1 MTKKFAVNFWVY
13 YQNTQSV
20 SEMKTTSRKKKIKNQ
35 SFNCHDQLKIYA
47 SKITSLKHSIDVT
60 SPVLTLNHCF
70 IYYCLTVTYL
80 CILVINLLRRPSLCS
95 GVSLVWVLKSFMMLK
110 SARIL
115 SVKPVKHNQSK
126 CKISNSYKKLVII
139 KQLPCKTHLR
149 PMFQVSE

>member
-1 MTKKFAVNFWVY
+1 M
-13 YQNTQSV
+13 
-20 SEMKTTSRKKKIKNQ
+20 
-35 SFNCHDQLKIYA
+35 KIYA

-70 IYYCLTVTYL
+70 IYYCLAIKDHLGNNSKQSVYFYSDSDSTSDCHL